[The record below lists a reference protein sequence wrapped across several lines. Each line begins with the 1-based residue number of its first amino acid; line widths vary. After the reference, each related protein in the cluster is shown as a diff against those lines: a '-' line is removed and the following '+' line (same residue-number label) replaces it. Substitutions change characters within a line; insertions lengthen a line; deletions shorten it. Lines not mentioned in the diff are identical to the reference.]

1 MPIRYFKE
9 YYLLKSKYQ
18 DITQVIAGVGL
29 VGGIF
34 LFWNV
39 IGPML
44 GAAIRPSDPTEEYS
58 SVLLLL
64 VLLGLP
70 ISIWLCLLAM
80 SLIQA
85 LRKKISYEEAIA
97 FSCRFSYPD
106 QWLKERSDVAIRQ
119 DKIEEL
125 DERLKGN
132 DPD

>member
-18 DITQVIAGVGL
+18 DVTQTIAGIGL

-34 LFWNV
+34 LFWHV
-39 IGPML
+39 IGPIF

-58 SVLLLL
+58 SVKLLL

-70 ISIWLCLLAM
+70 ISIWLCLIAT
-80 SLIQA
+80 SLVQA
-85 LRKKISYEEAIA
+85 LRKKITYEEAIA

-106 QWLKERSDVAIRQ
+106 QWLKERSDVAIREE
-119 DKIEEL
+119 KIREL
-125 DERLKGN
+125 DERLKGDGSN
-132 DPD
+132 